1 MLDIFSI
8 INIYS
13 GILAGMF
20 NFDFILKIGYNVG
33 EVVSGVLG
41 TSKLHFDIWGNT
53 VNVSSRMYSTGVKG
67 SVSMALSSSC

>member
-1 MLDIFSI
+1 MLLRECCN
-8 INIYS
+8 NIV
-13 GILAGMF
+13 GMF
-20 NFDFILKIGYNVG
+20 NFDFTLKIGYHVG

-67 SVSMALSSSC
+67 KSSITI